1 MFVVADVGVKELEQ
15 KVQDLMDLCERLSA
29 DNKRLQKKHNEWMT
43 ERSRLLEHD
52 ELTKQRL
59 KAMRNRLSALERDC
73 A

>member
-1 MFVVADVGVKELEQ
+1 MFVVADVGVKKLEQ
-15 KVQDLMDLCERLSA
+15 KVQELMDLCDRLSA

-52 ELTKQRL
+52 ELTRQRL
-59 KAMRNRLSALERDC
+59 RAMYDRLSALEKDC